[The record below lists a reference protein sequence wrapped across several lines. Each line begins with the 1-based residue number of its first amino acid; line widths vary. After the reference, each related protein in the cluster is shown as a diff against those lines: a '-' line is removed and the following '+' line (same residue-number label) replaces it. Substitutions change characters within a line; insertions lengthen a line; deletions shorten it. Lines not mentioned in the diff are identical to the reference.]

1 MDSQS
6 ADLSA
11 TSMPPSGS
19 SAPMIAHSTMT
30 NRLRSRGIVH
40 SITEKGTARLIFDE
54 DFGHFRGLLLNSQEE
69 SVSLTGTTSTTT
81 TIDELVTAT
90 TKNLDPNT
98 PTTSRMQ
105 ITVVDGETG
114 DKFCI
119 ENVAVTRIPKVNA
132 ITNSLN
138 YWIEINHSAI
148 KFKTKEVL
156 IGNRADVEIQ
166 KYLGTTMYSEWSIGN
181 GMGTLSRTGSR
192 SIEHKTQ
199 VHVGSMT
206 LNIAASERT
215 EPSIRRV
222 SACDGCATNIIEQS
236 NDFLV

>member
-1 MDSQS
+1 M
-6 ADLSA
+6 LS
-11 TSMPPSGS
+11 
-19 SAPMIAHSTMT
+19 
-30 NRLRSRGIVH
+30 N
-40 SITEKGTARLIFDE
+40 
-54 DFGHFRGLLLNSQEE
+54 
-69 SVSLTGTTSTTT
+69 T

-105 ITVVDGETG
+105 IIVVDGETG

-166 KYLGTTMYSEWSIGN
+166 KYLGTTMYSEWSSGN
-181 GMGTLSRTGSR
+181 GTLSRTDSR
-192 SIEHKTQ
+192 SIVHKTQ
-199 VHVGSMT
+199 VHIGAMT
-206 LNIAASERT
+206 LNVVASERT
-215 EPSIRRV
+215 EPSIRRI